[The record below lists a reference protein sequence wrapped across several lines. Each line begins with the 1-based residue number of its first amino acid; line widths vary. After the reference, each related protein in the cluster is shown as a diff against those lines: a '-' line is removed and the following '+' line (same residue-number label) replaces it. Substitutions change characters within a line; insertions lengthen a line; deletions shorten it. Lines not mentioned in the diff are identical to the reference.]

1 LQSQQSQALNPAG
14 VGPNGPAPAVRCT
27 GRTADRGDI
36 VARVTSLPED
46 SDSTGS
52 TPGSDTGEAQR
63 IVCALCGTPADGP
76 RPMWTCSVENGTR
89 HYFCDNCA
97 RGNLRAI
104 EGRLD
109 SAWW

>member
-1 LQSQQSQALNPAG
+1 M
-14 VGPNGPAPAVRCT
+14 
-27 GRTADRGDI
+27 
-36 VARVTSLPED
+36 TSLPGD

-52 TPGSDTGEAQR
+52 MPRPDTAEVR
-63 IVCALCGTPADGP
+63 HIVCARCGTPADGP
-76 RPMWTCSVENGTR
+76 PLTWTCSMENGTR

-97 RGNLRAI
+97 RSNLRAI